1 MDATPEGVKARALFN
16 ILWIL
21 KLGERVFLELAIQ
34 RPLADAENFGRLAAV
49 AAGLPQRRL
58 HRGALHLRH
67 RHAPAGH
74 HLSCGGGG
82 HRRPPHPPPPP
93 PGRAAPPPRHP
104 HPPRP
109 PPPP

>member
-1 MDATPEGVKARALFN
+1 MDATPGGVKARALFN

-49 AAGLPQRRL
+49 AAGLPQRPL
-58 HRGALHLRH
+58 DRGALPPGH

-74 HLSCGGGG
+74 HVSCGGGG
-82 HRRPPHPPPPP
+82 HGRPHHPPPPP
-93 PGRAAPPPRHP
+93 RGRAPPHPAPPPR
-104 HPPRP
+104 PRP
-109 PPPP
+109 PPP